1 MTARKVR
8 NQNSPRKRISYG
20 RHKLVLLKLY
30 EDSAPACQIEPER
43 KPKHGIKFVWKD
55 GRIVDVT

>member
-20 RHKLVLLKLY
+20 RHKLVFLKLY
-30 EDSAPACQIEPER
+30 EDSAPACQIEP

-55 GRIVDVT
+55 GKIIEVESQ